1 LTRLEPETGSIC
13 TKMLRY
19 TGEIERNFGN
29 STGLAL
35 VGVSFFGSNGEST
48 SMGDA
53 EPIEQGANRSRSGR
67 VKLPIGVALGLA
79 TLWQRQVREMSFLPA
94 FEYSSAQNTLDSQ
107 SDPLAAH
114 DREFGERSTV

>member
-1 LTRLEPETGSIC
+1 MRLEAETGSIC
-13 TKMLRY
+13 TKMLGY

-35 VGVSFFGSNGEST
+35 VGVSFFGSNGESA

-53 EPIEQGANRSRSGR
+53 EPIDLGANRSRSGR
-67 VKLPIGVALGLA
+67 VKLSNGVDLGWVALS
-79 TLWQRQVREMSFLPA
+79 RRHVRGISFVPA
-94 FEYSSAQNTLDSQ
+94 FEYSSALNTLDCQ

-114 DREFGERSTV
+114 DSEFGERRTV

>member
-1 LTRLEPETGSIC
+1 MTRLEPETGSIC

-29 STGLAL
+29 STGLTLA
-35 VGVSFFGSNGEST
+35 GVSFSGSNGESA

-53 EPIEQGANRSRSGR
+53 EPIDQSANRSRSGR

-79 TLWQRQVREMSFLPA
+79 TLSQRQVREMSFLPA
-94 FEYSSAQNTLDSQ
+94 FEYSSALNTLDSQ
-107 SDPLAAH
+107 SDLLAAH
-114 DREFGERSTV
+114 DREIGERSTV